1 MKDLQ
6 KAYEITDAKI
16 QFVSLVDKAAN
27 RKQFLITKAEN
38 GQAAFTT
45 FGRIVKA
52 DEENHY
58 LTGIVYEPLV
68 EDAHGN
74 FMTEAEIT
82 KAAYYFTKNGN
93 SIDIQHSFE
102 PLEKATV
109 VENWVAK
116 ADFKIDDTEIK
127 KGTWLMT
134 VEVSDSEVW
143 EAVQKG
149 EITGFSMGG
158 VGNYS
163 EEDTNLDN
171 VSKKETANEN
181 TDKKGLFKKLA
192 ALFGMDVIEKG
203 AMTDEFNNRTKS
215 TLFWNAFYSLEDL
228 LYRYNWHS
236 DKYEFEED
244 EATIREALEEFS
256 SIVQSILTTEKSIT
270 KALVT
275 DKPVKKAGKKL
286 SCKNK
291 ETLTGIYDSLG
302 TFLKEFDEEEETDD
316 TKSQKGADDNAGDGE
331 KKEETEVKKSEV
343 EQIVSAAITKAL
355 SESAGGTNEPTPTPD
370 TTPVEITQ
378 ETIEKMVAEAVS
390 KALKPEDEP
399 MTAESIQKMISEQ
412 VAKAV
417 EPVLKSRGLPTNL
430 DGDNNIQKSGEQ
442 HYLHGI
448 L

>member
-1 MKDLQ
+1 MRDVQ

-27 RKQFLITKAEN
+27 RKQFLITKADD
-38 GQAAFTT
+38 GKATFQT

-52 DEENHY
+52 DQENHY
-58 LTGIVYEPLV
+58 LTGVVYEPLV

-74 FMTEAEIT
+74 FMTEEEIT
-82 KAAYYFTKNGN
+82 KAAYYFTKNSGN
-93 SIDIQHSFE
+93 IDVQHSFE
-102 PLEKATV
+102 PLESAIV

-116 ADFKIDDTEIK
+116 ADFKIDKEEIK

-134 VEVSDSEVW
+134 VEVSDEDVW

-149 EITGFSMGG
+149 DITGFSMGG
-158 VGNYS
+158 VGSYS
-163 EEDTNLDN
+163 EEDTALDN
-171 VSKKETANEN
+171 AEKTASEN
-181 TDKKGLFKKLA
+181 TDKKGLFKKMA
-192 ALFGMDVIEKG
+192 ALFGMDVVEKG

-244 EATIREALEEFS
+244 EATIKEALEEFS
-256 SIVQSILTTEKSIT
+256 NIIQGILTEKSIT
-270 KALVT
+270 KALAT
-275 DKPVKKAGKKL
+275 EQPIRKAGKKL

-291 ETLTGIYDSLG
+291 TALEGIYESLG
-302 TFLKEFDEEEETDD
+302 SFLKEFDEDDKEDTDEE
-316 TKSQKGADDNAGDGE
+316 
-331 KKEETEVKKSEV
+331 KEETEVKKSEV
-343 EQIVSAAITKAL
+343 EQIVSAAIEKAF
-355 SESAGGTNEPTPTPD
+355 SNTSDAGTEGADGATATTPTPA
-370 TTPVEITQ
+370 EITQ
-378 ETIEKMVAEAVS
+378 ESVEKMVAEAIE
-390 KALKPEDEP
+390 KALAPKQEEA
-399 MTAESIQKMISEQ
+399 MTAESIQTMIAEQ

-417 EPVLKSRGLPTNL
+417 EPVLKARGVPSNL
-430 DGDNNIQKSGEQ
+430 SGGANVQKSEES